1 VLESRSWRGSSCGGI
16 IVSSTFVFSRIF
28 THSFFALLQG
38 NLLGSRIHAQMW
50 DDFSH
55 NGMGLMMPFAL
66 AMALAPLSAQL
77 LEKLRFLFKD
87 RIFFHRAYKKL
98 PHFSVWTMAKLLL
111 LVGILDVLIFI
122 YHRELTHGFVTM
134 VRGILLRCGIYTD
147 LLYWPFLPVV
157 IRNMPILDSACLF
170 PSWHL
175 ALYTLVVALV
185 IIVILPRL
193 YRIPRAIVVYFVLLS
208 LLNVASAAFFLLAP
222 HRFPYDI
229 ADFSMLYMGTQ
240 LGMWLLI
247 PLVLAVVLAPLPAY
261 LFEKLLVIFLTVV
274 YAVTFGAIRYAA
286 LLYLLNKVTVL
297 YMAAM
302 FFAVGPLIDFFYVV
316 AIYSV
321 YVNILALRLQK
332 AQEIWRWLF

>member
-1 VLESRSWRGSSCGGI
+1 M
-16 IVSSTFVFSRIF
+16 TFIF
-28 THSFFALLQG
+28 FRELTPSFLAVLQG
-38 NLLGSRIHAQMW
+38 NLLGSRIHAQLL
-50 DDFSH
+50 DNFSPH
-55 NGMGLMMPFAL
+55 GMGWVMPFAL
-66 AMALAPLSAQL
+66 AMALAPLSARL
-77 LEKLRFLFKD
+77 LEKLRFLFKE

-98 PHFSVWTMAKLLL
+98 PHFSVWTIAKLLL

-122 YHRELTHGFVTM
+122 YHWELTHGFVTV
-134 VRGILLRCGIYTD
+134 VRGILLRCGIYTE

-157 IRNMPILDSACLF
+157 IRNMPILDSACIF

-175 ALYTLVVALV
+175 ALYTLGVALL
-185 IIVILPRL
+185 IITILPRL
-193 YRIPRAIVVYFVLLS
+193 YRLPRAIVVYLVLLS
-208 LLNVASAAFFLLAP
+208 LLNAASAAFFLLVP
-222 HRFPYDI
+222 QRFPYDI

-247 PLVLAVVLAPLPAY
+247 PMVLAIVLAPLPAY
-261 LFEKLLVIFLTVV
+261 LLEKLLVIFLTVV
-274 YAVTFGAIRYAA
+274 YSVTFGAIRYAA
-286 LLYLLNKVTVL
+286 LLYLLNKMTVL